1 MKADNAE
8 RFEGLLA
15 ALERELIEATDE
27 EILAAARELGM
38 PPGNEG
44 LGGVLRQ
51 RDRFLSAIP
60 AERPAESAD
69 APTPRA
75 DSRTTHR
82 IDGAT
87 IRAKRRGP

>member
-44 LGGVLRQ
+44 LCGVLRQ

-60 AERPAESAD
+60 AERPAGVVR
-69 APTPRA
+69 RA
-75 DSRTTHR
+75 HPPGRLKDDPPH
-82 IDGAT
+82 
-87 IRAKRRGP
+87 